1 MFEELNKHRAAVAEN
16 IQKACE
22 IGFTGNEL
30 EKAHKV
36 GDIHPNGK
44 WVWTQLPSGRY
55 DWRVIK
61 KTSQPAGTG
70 AGSAPQKTAPQKP
83 SAQSS
88 SKSAGAIKSWDK
100 LSDFYK
106 VNSDERRLWAHWNNF
121 INSGDPSQVSSM
133 RQILEA
139 KFPNVAQ
146 WKQTAPNTGGVKL
159 TAVDGDGN
167 EVVSIDLSSKSV
179 DLPKLQTFMDKCSE
193 VKASKKKDSAKQ
205 NKESEIKMPASYEEA
220 VKMGQADTAKVN
232 AYKMPTTIYQAKSDL
247 ETYRGGS
254 GRYNNMYGVI
264 EQDESK
270 LRNAFNRKI
279 GTNWNEADSE
289 EEKLKEIQE
298 AADRLA
304 TDNAIVKRISK
315 IYADL
320 KKLEKQFLSDTGRD
334 FTEAQVEEW
343 LDKYNAAREPAA
355 IVENTWQYAMG
366 RIGSTSATIQVGK
379 SKEKPFSTGWG
390 GTTPSWRPIGMLQ
403 YSVRVYYGNSRY
415 VTVKKPIQSWE
426 DVQKGL
432 SDTESFRLELYK
444 HPKQ

>member
-1 MFEELNKHRAAVAEN
+1 MFEELNQHRAAVAEQ

-22 IGFTGNEL
+22 IGFTGGEL

-61 KTSQPAGTG
+61 KTSQPAATG
-70 AGSAPQKTAPQKP
+70 AGSAAQKTAPQKL

-106 VNSDERRLWAHWNNF
+106 VNSDERRLWMHWNNF

-193 VKASKKKDSAKQ
+193 VKASEKKDSAKQ
-205 NKESEIKMPASYEEA
+205 NKESEIKMPATIDEA
-220 VKMGQADTAKVN
+220 KKMGKIDVAKVN
-232 AYKMPTTIYQAKSDL
+232 AYDVPQTLYGCKSAMR
-247 ETYRGGS
+247 TYGKEGAYSGGI
-254 GRYNNMYGVI
+254 I
-264 EQDESK
+264 EQDESN
-270 LRNAFNRKI
+270 LRVAFNRKI
-279 GTNWNEADSE
+279 GTKWGEANSE

-304 TDNAIVKRISK
+304 TDNAIVKRIVKVRS
-315 IYADL
+315 DL
-320 KKLEKQFLSDTGRD
+320 KKLEEEYLKKAGRD
-334 FTEAQVEEW
+334 FSEDEVKEW
-343 LDKYNAAREPAA
+343 LKKYNTADDAAAT
-355 IVENTWQYAMG
+355 VDNTWRYSMG
-366 RIGSTSATIQVGK
+366 RIGSTSATIQIGK
-379 SKEKPFSTGWG
+379 GKDKPLFDSWG
-390 GTTPSWRPIGMLQ
+390 RMNAPSWRPIGMIH
-403 YSVRVYYGNSRY
+403 YSIPNYYSGGYTDINIP
-415 VTVKKPIQSWE
+415 VQSWD
-426 DVQKGL
+426 DVENGL
-432 SDTESFRLELYK
+432 SGTESFRLYLYK

>member
-61 KTSQPAGTG
+61 KTSQPAATG
-70 AGSAPQKTAPQKP
+70 AGSVAQKTAPQKP

-106 VNSDERRLWAHWNNF
+106 VNSDERRLWMHWNNF

-179 DLPKLQTFMDKCSE
+179 DLPKLQTFMDKCSA
-193 VKASKKKDSAKQ
+193 VKAVEKKKEMPDEQEKKSEAKIP
-205 NKESEIKMPASYEEA
+205 SSYEEA
-220 VKMGQADTAKVN
+220 VKMGRADVAKVN
-232 AYKMPTTIYQAKSDL
+232 AYKVPTTILQAKSDL
-247 ETYRGGS
+247 ETYRGGT
-254 GRYNNMYGVI
+254 GRFNNMYGEI
-264 EQDESK
+264 DIAEGK
-270 LRNAFNRKI
+270 LRRALKI
-279 GTNWNEADSE
+279 NGTD
-289 EEKLKEIQE
+289 EEKLKAIQT
-298 AADRLA
+298 AADELA
-304 TDNAIVKRISK
+304 TVKAIEKRISK
-315 IYADL
+315 VYADL
-320 KKLEKQFLSDTGRD
+320 KKLEKQFLSDTGND

-343 LDKYNAAREPAA
+343 LKKYNAARDPAA
-355 IVENTWQYAMG
+355 TVDNTWHYAMG
-366 RIGSTSATIQVGK
+366 RIGSTSATIQIGK
-379 SKEKPFSTGWG
+379 GKDKPLFDSWG
-390 GTTPSWRPIGMLQ
+390 RMNAPSWRPIGMLE
-403 YSVRVYYGNSRY
+403 YSIRVYYGNTNY

-426 DVQKGL
+426 DVDNGL
-432 SDTESFRLELYK
+432 SDTESFRLYLYK